1 MAYSPFDYLKSINET
16 KENLIVDELT
26 EKEYQSFVVNRGLS
40 LFPET
45 VMYANEMNKL
55 YQLDKKLQYDF
66 YLYGIPKRKR
76 FAKWPKKQAD
86 ENLKAV
92 MEFYKYNV
100 DKARAALRIL
110 TDDQLKE
117 IKDLLEIN
125 N

>member
-1 MAYSPFDYLKSINET
+1 MTHKPFDYIASINVS
-16 KENLIVDELT
+16 KENLIVDDASEKGYEPFLT
-26 EKEYQSFVVNRGLS
+26 NRNFS